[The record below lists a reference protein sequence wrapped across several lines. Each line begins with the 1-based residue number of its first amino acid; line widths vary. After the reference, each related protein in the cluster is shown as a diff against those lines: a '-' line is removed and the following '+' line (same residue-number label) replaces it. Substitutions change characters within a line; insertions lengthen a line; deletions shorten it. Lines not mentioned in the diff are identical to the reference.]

1 MENKIPMSKVV
12 GELERCFTHFNKV
25 LYKNTLPKV
34 VITVQSA
41 RKQKAWGWFSKN
53 AWTDKSER
61 TIPEINIGAESLT
74 RPLDELLGTLI
85 HEMVH
90 LCNWFNDVEDCGETG
105 YHNKHFKAGAE
116 AVGFEVEKTNHGYNT
131 TKLTPMVT
139 KIIKGAKADS
149 KLFAMC
155 RGAYGKGK
163 EKKPG
168 SKLKKWFCGCT
179 NVRVAVADFDATC
192 NLCGN
197 NFEEME

>member
-1 MENKIPMSKVV
+1 MSKVV

-53 AWTDKSER
+53 AWSDKSER
-61 TIPEINIGAESLT
+61 TVPEINIAAESLL
-74 RPLDELLGTLI
+74 RPLDDLLGTLI

-90 LCNWFNDVEDCGETG
+90 LYNWFNDIQDAGEQG
-105 YHNKHFKAGAE
+105 YHNKHFKAAAE
-116 AVGFEVEKTNHGYNT
+116 AVGFEVEKTKQGYNKT
-131 TKLTPMVT
+131 NLTPVIKKTIKGVKADTKLFSL
-139 KIIKGAKADS
+139 A
-149 KLFAMC
+149 
-155 RGAYGKGK
+155 RGQYGSDK

-168 SKLKKWFCGCT
+168 SKLKKWTCGCT
-179 NVRVAVADFDATC
+179 NVRIAVGDVDMTC

-197 NFEEME
+197 NLEEVE